1 MVPRPSSIIQ
11 ILSSFKKLLTP
22 DFFNYLCTPKRRN
35 SRVCHYSHILFPYSK
50 PEPKSKHCTDTLTTF
65 PPIRRK
71 CGKATCMY
79 HTDLRKSKK
88 KC

>member
-35 SRVCHYSHILFPYSK
+35 SRVCHYSHILFPHSK
-50 PEPKSKHCTDTLTTF
+50 PKPKSKHCTDTLTTF
-65 PPIRRK
+65 LPYAGNAEKQHVCI
-71 CGKATCMY
+71 TQI
-79 HTDLRKSKK
+79 
-88 KC
+88 

>member
-1 MVPRPSSIIQ
+1 M
-11 ILSSFKKLLTP
+11 
-22 DFFNYLCTPKRRN
+22 
-35 SRVCHYSHILFPYSK
+35 CHYSHILFPHSK
-50 PEPKSKHCTDTLTTF
+50 PKPKSKHCTDTLTTF

-71 CGKATCMY
+71 CGKAICMY